1 MCKEFTTL
9 RVEQMERDIKSL
21 SNNVRYLIALNENL
35 RLQNSNIAYMFEQ
48 VCNVVVD
55 KKRASVPESELDV
68 LEIDYVTRSEYELY
82 RLKKINENLNNKF
95 DEIKMSLNDSL

>member
-35 RLQNSNIAYMFEQ
+35 RLQNSNMAYMFKK
-48 VCNVVVD
+48 VCNIVAD
-55 KKRASVPESELDV
+55 EKRASIPENELDIETINFV
-68 LEIDYVTRSEYELY
+68 DQSEYELY
-82 RLKKINENLNNKF
+82 RLKKINENLNSKF